1 MESRFHGAFLEGL
14 SADTTSLEG
23 RSLYSQG
30 SPSPRCV
37 EELARKDHLSVALK
51 TIFD

>member
-23 RSLYSQG
+23 WSLYSQG
-30 SPSPRCV
+30 SPRRV
-37 EELARKDHLSVALK
+37 EALARKDHVSVALK